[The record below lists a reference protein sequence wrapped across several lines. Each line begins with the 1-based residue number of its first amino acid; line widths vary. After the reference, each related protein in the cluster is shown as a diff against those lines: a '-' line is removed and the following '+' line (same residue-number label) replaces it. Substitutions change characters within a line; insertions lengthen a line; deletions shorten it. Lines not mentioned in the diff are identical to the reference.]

1 MSFGRAGVLDVE
13 SGGECRWPAEQVL
26 PVSLLDC
33 AGRSVQVA
41 TTLHF
46 VTAAAA
52 DPARAMLR
60 RRNARLCCCR
70 RTSRTAP
77 SFRIPAACGIHCS
90 RKRDAGQGHCESS
103 QRWPVRESGE
113 TGRRAGFRILCL
125 KRRGGSTPP
134 SRNFLPAR
142 HARRAVFP
150 FRPKSLACRNGRT
163 R

>member
-1 MSFGRAGVLDVE
+1 MSFGWTGDLDVE
-13 SGGECRWPAEQVL
+13 SGGVCRWPAAQVL

-33 AGRSVQVA
+33 AGRSVRVA

-46 VTAAAA
+46 VTAVVA
-52 DPARAMLR
+52 DSARALLC

-70 RTSRTAP
+70 RTGRTAR
-77 SFRIPAACGIHCS
+77 SFHIPASCGINCG

-103 QRWPVRESGE
+103 QRWLVRESGE

-150 FRPKSLACRNGRT
+150 IRPKSLACRNGRT